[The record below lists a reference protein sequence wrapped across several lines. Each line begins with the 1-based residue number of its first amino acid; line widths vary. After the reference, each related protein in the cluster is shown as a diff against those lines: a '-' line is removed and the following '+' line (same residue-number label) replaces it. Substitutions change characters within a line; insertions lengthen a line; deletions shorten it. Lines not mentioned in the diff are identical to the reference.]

1 MTTAGTKLLT
11 AGDLLRLYGEGV
23 RGELVRGVLCET
35 MPAGHEHG
43 RVVMNLGLLLGAWVK
58 PRRLGTLV
66 ASDAG
71 FWLERDPDT
80 VREPDLAFTSA
91 ERLPLDARIEGYSEA
106 VPDLVAEVASP
117 NDGARELRDR
127 ALMWLAHGVRL
138 VWVVRP
144 AARTIDAYREGLEAV
159 TLREGDDLD
168 GGDALPGFAC
178 PVAEVFAS

>member
-1 MTTAGTKLLT
+1 MTTAGTRLLT

-43 RVVMNLGLLLGAWVK
+43 RIVTNLVLLLGAWVK

-80 VREPDLAFTSA
+80 VRESDLAFTSA
-91 ERLPLDARIEGYSEA
+91 ERLPLDAGIEGYSEA

-117 NDGARELRDR
+117 NDSPRELRER
-127 ALMWLAHGVRL
+127 ASMWLGHGVRL

-144 AARTIDAYREGLEAV
+144 AARAVDAYREGREAV

-168 GGDALPGFAC
+168 GEDALPGFAC

>member
-1 MTTAGTKLLT
+1 MTTAGTRLLT

-117 NDGARELRDR
+117 GDSPRELRER
-127 ALMWLAHGVRL
+127 SSMWLGHGVRL

-144 AARTIDAYREGLEAV
+144 AARAIDAYREGREAV
-159 TLREGDDLD
+159 TLGEGDDLD

>member
-1 MTTAGTKLLT
+1 MTTAGTRLLT

-43 RVVMNLGLLLGAWVK
+43 RIVTNLVLLLGAWVK

-117 NDGARELRDR
+117 NDSPRELRER
-127 ALMWLAHGVRL
+127 ASMWLGHGVRL
-138 VWVVRP
+138 AWVVRP
-144 AARTIDAYREGLEAV
+144 AARAIDAYREGREAV
-159 TLREGDDLD
+159 TLGEGDDLD